1 MTRKR
6 VQKPGPSEPVD
17 IHTQAVHAGEGAPRP
32 DFSPVSTPIY
42 QTVGYVYDSMDDL
55 DAIFGKTRPGFVY
68 PRYGTP
74 TNAALEG
81 AVAALE
87 GGEAALSFASG
98 MAALHAALLAAG
110 VAAGRGVV
118 ASHDLYGATYS
129 LLDDLF
135 QRLGARVSFID
146 VTDLSEVRRVLE
158 EIQPRVLLCETLSNP
173 LMRAADVPRL
183 ADLAHDYGADLLV
196 DNTFATPYLYCPL
209 AGGADYAIHS
219 TTKYLGGHGDVMGGV
234 VVTTAGNCE
243 RLFEI
248 TKMVGGCLGPTEAWL
263 TLRGIK
269 TLPLRMTQ
277 HCRNAQTVA
286 DWLARHP
293 RILRVNY
300 PGLASHPQHRLANQL
315 FRDGSYGGMISF
327 EMADGDDP
335 VSSADRE
342 TVYRFMER
350 LHLVLPA
357 TTLGDVYS
365 LVLHPASSSHRALTP
380 DQQRHVGIAEGLVR
394 LSVGIEAVP
403 DIIADLDQALDAILV
418 TSAEASSGFKP
429 RTAE

>member
-1 MTRKR
+1 MTMKR
-6 VQKPGPSEPVD
+6 TQKLTLSEPVD
-17 IHTQAVHAGEGAPRP
+17 IHTLAVHAGERAALP
-32 DFSPVSTPIY
+32 DFWPVSTPIY

-55 DAIFGKTRPGFVY
+55 DAIFGKSRPGFVY

-74 TNAALEG
+74 TNAALER

-110 VAAGRGVV
+110 VAAGRSVV
-118 ASHDLYGATYS
+118 AGHDLYGATYS
-129 LLDDLF
+129 LLGDLF
-135 QRLGARVSFID
+135 QRLGARVCF
-146 VTDLSEVRRVLE
+146 TDATNLSEVRRALE
-158 EIQPRVLLCETLSNP
+158 EVHPRVLLCETLSNP
-173 LMRAADVPRL
+173 LMKVANVPRL

-196 DNTFATPYLYCPL
+196 DNTFATPYLYSAL

-234 VVTTAGNCE
+234 AVTTAANRE

-277 HCRNAQTVA
+277 HSRNAQAVA
-286 DWLARHP
+286 DWLTGHP
-293 RILRVNY
+293 RVLRVNY
-300 PGLASHPQHRLANQL
+300 PGLTSHSQHQLATEL
-315 FRDGSYGGMISF
+315 FRDGAYGGMISF
-327 EMADGDDP
+327 EIADDDDP
-335 VSSADRE
+335 MSSADRT
-342 TVYRFMER
+342 TVFRFMER
-350 LHLVLPA
+350 LHLILPA

-365 LVLHPASSSHRALTP
+365 LVLHPASSSHRALTAE
-380 DQQRHVGIAEGLVR
+380 QRSHIGIADGLVR
-394 LSVGIEAVP
+394 ISVGIEAVS
-403 DIIADLDQALDAILV
+403 DILADLEQALAPV
-418 TSAEASSGFKP
+418 
-429 RTAE
+429 